1 MSFSHLKSVD
11 RRNSVSGPSPSVL
24 DLLFGPPVDHD
35 GFIGSDVGFKEVHY
49 LCQPL
54 PSSLPDDPAVP
65 KKPKYSKTG

>member
-1 MSFSHLKSVD
+1 VAHRFSPQRKT
-11 RRNSVSGPSPSVL
+11 PSVGLLSGL

-35 GFIGSDVGFKEVHY
+35 GFVGSDVGFKEVHY

-65 KKPKYSKTG
+65 KKPKYSRTG